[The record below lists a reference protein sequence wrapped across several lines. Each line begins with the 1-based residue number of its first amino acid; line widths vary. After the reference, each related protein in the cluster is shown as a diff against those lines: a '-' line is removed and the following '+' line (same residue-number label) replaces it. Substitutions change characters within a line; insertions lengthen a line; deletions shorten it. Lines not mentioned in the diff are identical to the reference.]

1 MEEQGYQLTGKL
13 SDPELFLSKRTTGTK
28 QGRDLDKGGPM
39 TNPTWDPFREGGG
52 GAPIS
57 DTVTDAMICLQ
68 TGDYHGCP
76 QRGPP
81 S

>member
-1 MEEQGYQLTGKL
+1 
-13 SDPELFLSKRTTGTK
+13 
-28 QGRDLDKGGPM
+28 M